1 MLLRYAGHFR
11 RGRHPLH
18 IHSVVQGG
26 SNVVYVSLSALALN
40 ALRYEGH
47 LSPEPI
53 DGEGVG
59 LHPPI
64 DEAPEDSAGEF

>member
-1 MLLRYAGHFR
+1 MFLRYAGHFW

-18 IHSVVQGG
+18 FHGVVQGG
-26 SNVVYVSLSALALN
+26 SNVVDVSLNALALN

-47 LSPEPI
+47 FLPQP
-53 DGEGVG
+53 GNGKGVG

-64 DEAPEDSAGEF
+64 DEAPEAL